1 MRIIS
6 GDARGR
12 KLFAPAGDTTR
23 PTSDKLRGSLFNIL
37 NAWIEDAVV
46 LDLFGGTGAL
56 ALEALSRGARCAV
69 VCDTSKA
76 AIDAIRRNAE
86 AVLKGSDPDRITILK
101 QDYRAAITSIA
112 NKKFDLVF
120 LDPPYRMEE
129 AYADA
134 IERLE
139 ARGSLADVVMIVA
152 ERRSDVRLTIP
163 DAFEITDTRAYGDT
177 SVDFIRRRNE
187 E

>member
-6 GDARGR
+6 GEARGR
-12 KLFAPAGDTTR
+12 KLFAPAGDATR

-56 ALEALSRGARCAV
+56 ALEALSRGAERAV
-69 VCDTSKA
+69 VCDSSKA
-76 AIDAIRRNAE
+76 AIDAIRRNSE
-86 AVLKGSDPDRITILK
+86 AVLHNSDPSRITILK
-101 QDYRAAITSIA
+101 QDYRAAITSLSGLE
-112 NKKFDLVF
+112 FDLIF

-139 ARGSLADVVMIVA
+139 SKGLLAEDPMIVA
-152 ERRSDVRLTIP
+152 ERRSDVSLSIP
-163 DAFEITDTRAYGDT
+163 ADFEVTDTRVYGDT
-177 SVDFIRRRNE
+177 SVDFIRRRTE